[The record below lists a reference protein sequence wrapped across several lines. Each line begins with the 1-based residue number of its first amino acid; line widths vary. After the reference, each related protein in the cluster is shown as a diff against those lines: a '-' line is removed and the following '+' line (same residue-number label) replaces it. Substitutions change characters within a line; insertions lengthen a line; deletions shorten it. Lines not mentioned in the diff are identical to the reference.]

1 MLDYRVATFM
11 TLYQE
16 MNYRKT
22 AEILSMTQ
30 PGVTQHI
37 HYLEKHYG
45 VKLFCYDGKQLISTP
60 QAEKL
65 KRHIDSVR
73 AKERALLQRLN
84 EPEGLHLEVGAT
96 KTIGEFVL
104 PPVLERFL
112 KDKSHSIHFVIDNTE
127 RLLRL
132 LETSELDFAVIEGV
146 FDKSKYGCHRY
157 KKESFV
163 GICAAEH
170 PFADKTVALEDIFG
184 QTLLLREPGSGTR
197 KLLEQAISDRGYG
210 LSAFCRCVS
219 VSNFSVILDLVEKG
233 SSITFGYAPI
243 AANRSGLSTFEV
255 ENLHITGEFNFVYC
269 DAETAQEKID
279 QFFGV
284 RTQEGMK

>member
-1 MLDYRVATFM
+1 MLDYRIATFM

-37 HYLEKHYG
+37 HYLERHYG
-45 VKLFCYDGKQLISTP
+45 VKLFHYDGKQLISTP
-60 QAEKL
+60 QAEQL

-73 AKERALLQRLN
+73 AKERLLLQKLN
-84 EPEGLHLEVGAT
+84 EPEALHLEVGAT

-104 PPVLERFL
+104 PPVLEHFL
-112 KDKSHSIHFVIDNTE
+112 ENKSHSIHFVIDNTE

-146 FDKSKYGCHRY
+146 FDKSKFGFHLY
-157 KKESFV
+157 KKENFV
-163 GICAAEH
+163 GICAKDH
-170 PFADKTVALEDIFG
+170 PFAGKTVALEDIFG
-184 QTLLLREPGSGTR
+184 ETLLLREPGSGTR
-197 KLLEQAISDRGYG
+197 KLLEQAMCDRGHS
-210 LSAFCRCVS
+210 LSAFHRCVS

-233 SSITFGYAPI
+233 GSITFGYSPI
-243 AANRSGLSTFEV
+243 AANRHGLSTFKV
-255 ENLHITGEFNFVYC
+255 EDLHITGEFNFVYC
-269 DAETAQEKID
+269 DAETAQGKID
-279 QFFGV
+279 EFFGLL
-284 RTQEGMK
+284 TQEDTK